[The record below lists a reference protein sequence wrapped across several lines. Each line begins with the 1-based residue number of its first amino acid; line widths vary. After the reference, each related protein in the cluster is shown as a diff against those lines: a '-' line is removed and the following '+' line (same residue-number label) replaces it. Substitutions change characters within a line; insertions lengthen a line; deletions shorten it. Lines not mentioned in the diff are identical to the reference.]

1 MKRRGIAKA
10 CWAALVALL
19 TAAAGAATAAPER
32 VRFFELTFPDEVAGA
47 RRGSTFDYEKTTRG
61 LGYSVR
67 YVKPGWLIDVYI
79 YDMRLTSIPDDPASQ
94 LIRTQLE
101 QAKADIFELER
112 RGNYANVA
120 VKNDYSVGDPSGQV
134 RFLCSA
140 FSYLHKGIAATVDS
154 YLCLTAWK
162 NKFFKIRM
170 TRPQHAT
177 SGADAE
183 QFVKGWISVLWP
195 L

>member
-1 MKRRGIAKA
+1 
-10 CWAALVALL
+10 
-19 TAAAGAATAAPER
+19 
-32 VRFFELTFPDEVAGA
+32 VRFF
-47 RRGSTFDYEKTTRG
+47 
-61 LGYSVR
+61 
-67 YVKPGWLIDVYI
+67 
-79 YDMRLTSIPDDPASQ
+79 
-94 LIRTQLE
+94 
-101 QAKADIFELER
+101 
-112 RGNYANVA
+112 
-120 VKNDYSVGDPSGQV
+120 
-134 RFLCSA
+134 CSA
-140 FSYLHKGIAATVDS
+140 FSYLQKGIAATVDS